1 MLRPGFASTARH
13 APMTEP
19 APSFRAARHADAPAI
34 ARMVNAAYRSGA
46 GWTGEGHLLSGRRT
60 DEAAVAEMMRAP
72 DSLLLLCHIGDALA
86 GCAYLNRASETE
98 VYFGMLAVDPALQ
111 ADGLGKT
118 LMAEV
123 EARARQAWGANA
135 LLISVVNKRPEL
147 MAYYVRRG
155 YAPTG
160 ETRPFPFADGL
171 SSALVDGIEL
181 VMLKKPL

>member
-1 MLRPGFASTARH
+1 
-13 APMTEP
+13 MTRP
-19 APSFRAARHADAPAI
+19 APSFRAARPGDAPAI
-34 ARMVNAAYRSGA
+34 ARMVNAAYRGA
-46 GWTGEGHLLSGRRT
+46 SGWTGEGHLLQGRRT
-60 DEAAVAEMMRAP
+60 DEAAVVEMMRAP

-86 GCAYLNRASETE
+86 GCAHLSRASAAE

-111 ADGLGKT
+111 ADGLGKI

-123 EARARQAWGANA
+123 ETRARQAWGADA

-147 MAYYVRRG
+147 IAYYLRRG

-171 SSALVDGIEL
+171 TTALVDGIEL
-181 VMLKKPL
+181 VMLRKVL